1 MADVTENSPQDIVNR
16 YRGMVETLSKY
27 LKWFKENDSRAV
39 DQNYNGS
46 NMDSTIIFPVYDST
60 VLSFVKDAQASGLMD
75 RNYVYLYSRKNLKTW
90 KDELEYISNVDIMH
104 LDDINRIIS
113 KYVLGGQVKAGMWSE
128 AVQHGIFEHA
138 VRKMQELIELWDHE
152 N

>member
-1 MADVTENSPQDIVNR
+1 MQNCGVALFCNYSFLFLSDEENNMADVTENSPQDIVNR
-16 YRGMVETLSKY
+16 YRGMVETLSGY
-27 LKWFKENDSRAV
+27 LKWFKENENKAV
-39 DQNYNGS
+39 DQNYSGS
-46 NMDSTIIFPVYDST
+46 NMGSTIQFPVYDGT

-113 KYVLGGQVKAGMWSE
+113 K
-128 AVQHGIFEHA
+128 
-138 VRKMQELIELWDHE
+138 
-152 N
+152 

>member
-27 LKWFKENDSRAV
+27 LRWFKDNENKAV

-46 NMDSTIIFPVYDST
+46 NMDKTIPVPVYDST
-60 VLSFVKDAQASGLMD
+60 VLSFVKDAQATGLMD
-75 RNYVYLYSRKNLKTW
+75 RNYIYLYRRKNLQTW
-90 KDELEYISNVDIMH
+90 KDELEYIAHADIMQ
-104 LDDINRIIS
+104 LDDVNRILS
-113 KYVLGGQVKAGMWSE
+113 KYILGGQVKASLWSE

-138 VRKMQELIELWDHE
+138 VRKMQEVIELWDHE
-152 N
+152 T